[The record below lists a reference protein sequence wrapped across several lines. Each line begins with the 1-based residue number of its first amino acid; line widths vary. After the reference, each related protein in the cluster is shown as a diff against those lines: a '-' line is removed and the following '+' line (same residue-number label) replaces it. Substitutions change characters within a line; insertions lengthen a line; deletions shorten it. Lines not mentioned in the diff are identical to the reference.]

1 MNLEKYYDTRSLRL
15 LVRAQTYD
23 SIKWGYFCIWFIK
36 FILDNKTMTDFI
48 RLYPFSPDKFKENE
62 KKVLKYCQKSWDW
75 KICVRVITSIP

>member
-1 MNLEKYYDTRSLRL
+1 MNLEKYYDTRSLKL

-62 KKVLKYCQKSWDW
+62 KKSTKILSKDLRLKNLCKSDN
-75 KICVRVITSIP
+75 